1 MKQYK
6 ILHDY
11 AGKELEKEVNACAEQ
26 GYVIDRVLQ
35 QSDRKRKR
43 DHPFP
48 HADDFPGEAGDGA
61 VTDPRAQQR
70 SRDRHDTL
78 GRA

>member
-11 AGKELEKEVNACAEQ
+11 AGEELEQEVNDYAKQ

-35 QSDRKRKR
+35 QSENGTYICIIMVKED
-43 DHPFP
+43 
-48 HADDFPGEAGDGA
+48 
-61 VTDPRAQQR
+61 
-70 SRDRHDTL
+70 
-78 GRA
+78 

>member
-26 GYVIDRVLQ
+26 GYIIDRVLQ
-35 QSDRKRKR
+35 QSENGTYICIIMVK
-43 DHPFP
+43 
-48 HADDFPGEAGDGA
+48 EEN
-61 VTDPRAQQR
+61 
-70 SRDRHDTL
+70 
-78 GRA
+78 